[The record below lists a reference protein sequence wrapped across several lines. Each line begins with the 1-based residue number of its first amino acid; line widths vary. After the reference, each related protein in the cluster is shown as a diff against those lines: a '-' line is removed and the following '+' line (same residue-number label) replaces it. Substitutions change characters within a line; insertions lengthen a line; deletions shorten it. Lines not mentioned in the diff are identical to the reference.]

1 MSQLMKEVRKNHEDS
16 WLEDAS
22 SVLISS
28 NMYGTNLSYQTR
40 REKIRMS
47 L

>member
-1 MSQLMKEVRKNHEDS
+1 MSQLMKEVHQNHEDS

-22 SVLISS
+22 SVLIGF
-28 NMYGTNLSYQTR
+28 NIYGTNLSYQTR
-40 REKIRMS
+40 REIIRMS